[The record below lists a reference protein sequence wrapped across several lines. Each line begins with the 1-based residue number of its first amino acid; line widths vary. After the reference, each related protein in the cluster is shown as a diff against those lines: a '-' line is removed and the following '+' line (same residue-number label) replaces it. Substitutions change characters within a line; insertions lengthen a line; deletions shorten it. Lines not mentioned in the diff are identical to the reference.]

1 MKIITLGNYPETS
14 LTRAGLQMNHEDFVK
29 KEAALLRLAARA
41 SDGDTDAVDKLY
53 EIAQAALVQHYEQQ
67 RDRERTTRNRER
79 TTNKRKKYQ
88 IILWAVSAAKKQIAD
103 HGHFNLKELTAD
115 TIALAELG
123 HAHFTEHTVRKVIK
137 DNIET
142 IVNYAKSDANTATF
156 G

>member
-14 LTRAGLQMNHEDFVK
+14 LTRARLQMNYEDFVE

-41 SDGDTDAVDKLY
+41 SDGDTDAVNQLY
-53 EIAQAALVQHYEQQ
+53 EIAQAALVRDYKQHK
-67 RDRERTTRNRER
+67 DRER

-88 IILWAVSAAKKQIAD
+88 IIMWAVSAAKKQIAD
-103 HGHFNLKELTAD
+103 HGHFNLRELTAD

-123 HAHFTEHTVRKVIK
+123 HAHFTEHNVRKVIK
-137 DNIET
+137 DNVDT
-142 IVNYAKSDANTATF
+142 IVNYAKSDAKPATF